1 MKKKEILY
9 LNLILFHVGIGF
21 LVYLIPFISK
31 IYGLAIF
38 VIGIY
43 YVINKQ
49 NKNNEALIAAAYVV
63 GSEVFLRMTDG
74 NLLHEA
80 SKYGVIVFI
89 LIGMYYNGFSK
100 GTTPYWLFLLLL
112 VPSIVLST
120 LALII
125 DTNIRKAIAFNI
137 SGPVCLGISS
147 IYTYRRKISLDEMNS
162 IILSMGLPI
171 ISCAIY
177 LIFYTPNLQ
186 DVITSTQ
193 SNFATSGGFGPNQV
207 ATILGLG
214 MFIFF
219 SRIIVASETKFSLI
233 LNFIIASTIGYRGII
248 TFSRGGMITGLIMII
263 SLVVFLYYK
272 ANGNGR
278 LKLNVILLLIVGAM
292 FLVWTYSS
300 VQTNGLIDKRYANQ
314 DAAGRKK
321 QSNFTG
327 REEVAQ
333 SELNMFLDNP
343 IFGVGV
349 GKGSEVREEKTGNKV
364 ASHDEIT
371 RMIAEHGTFGI
382 IGLLILFFTPLILYL
397 ENKFNLYLLCFFVF
411 WLLTINHAAMRIAA
425 PAFVYSLALLNV
437 NFGKVPIRNSKEL

>member
-1 MKKKEILY
+1 MKKEEILY
-9 LNLILFHVGIGF
+9 LNLILFHA
-21 LVYLIPFISK
+21 
-31 IYGLAIF
+31 GLGF
-38 VIGIY
+38 VIFLMPFLSILYGYAILIFGALY
-43 YVINKQ
+43 IIKNK
-49 NKNNEALIAAAYVV
+49 NKNNEALMAAAYVV
-63 GSEVFLRMTDG
+63 GSEVFLRMTGG
-74 NLLHEA
+74 NPLYEI
-80 SKYGVIVFI
+80 SKYSVMGFLFIGVIYTG
-89 LIGMYYNGFSK
+89 LSK
-100 GTTPYWLFLLLL
+100 NATPYWLFLLILI
-112 VPSIVLST
+112 PSVILST
-120 LALII
+120 AVLNF
-125 DTNIRKAIAFNI
+125 DTNMRTAIAFNI

-278 LKLNVILLLIVGAM
+278 LKLNVILLLIVGAI